1 MRHTEYPQYAEAV
14 AALEPL
20 LDARD
25 GKIVAIGGWPLSGKT
40 TFGRYLAWQFNVSL
54 IETDLF
60 IIPDQG
66 KIVHREDE
74 ILRIIEQRCGGHNP
88 TPVIIEGVT
97 VLKLLAQLNVKP
109 SFTIYVTRP
118 SDYEVHNLAA
128 ELTAYTKEFLPRE
141 AADLVLMLPSDD

>member
-14 AALEPL
+14 AALEPI

-25 GKIVAIGGWPLSGKT
+25 GKIIAIGGWPLSGKT

-66 KIVHREDE
+66 EIVHREDE
-74 ILRIIEQRCGGHNP
+74 ILRILEHRLGGHNP
-88 TPVIIEGVT
+88 NPVIIEGAT
-97 VLKLLAQLNVKP
+97 VLKLLAKLNVKP
-109 SFTIYVTRP
+109 SFTIYVARP
-118 SDYEVHNLAA
+118 SDHEVHNL
-128 ELTAYTKEFLPRE
+128 
-141 AADLVLMLPSDD
+141 